1 MKLSS
6 IEKIGARAKDGQFV
20 TMKENRNGI
29 KTFYNADAQDVSFS
43 NLSEVGKYAM
53 KTKEWM
59 DALIEDEIVQ
69 DAINQLAQDG
79 DKMAVAITKE
89 YDTIDFEG
97 EEETEDAK
105 PKPKSRSSKKKV
117 EDDKTAIIL
126 KKKALGSDGDQDSL
140 DAYIDTVAKGDG
152 HLTTTLRVLKKHAI
166 GEDGDEE
173 SFEGYVEYILH
184 QRKKSTKKAAGKKRT
199 PKKKAVKANKEKAAT
214 KNKKFFR
221 KSTPV
226 AEDSDE
232 DEDDSTVPD
241 FKLYDYNVSNVFDR
255 NINYEDPN
263 ARDQEHEDK
272 DDLQLKKLDV
282 RKMFDPKRNY
292 CMDAAVE
299 NIHANPVDDFESL
312 VDEE

>member
-1 MKLSS
+1 MKLSWF
-6 IEKIGARAKDGQFV
+6 EKIGARAEDFQFV
-20 TMKENRNGI
+20 TVKENRNGI
-29 KTFYNADAQDVSFS
+29 KEIYYNADEQDVSFT
-43 NLSEVGKYAM
+43 NMSEVGQYAM
-53 KTKEWM
+53 KTKEWI
-59 DALIEDEIVQ
+59 DDLIEDEIVQ

-79 DKMAVAITKE
+79 DKMAVAIMKE

-97 EEETEDAK
+97 EAK

-152 HLTTTLRVLKKHAI
+152 HLATTLRVLKKHAI

-184 QRKKSTKKAAGKKRT
+184 QRKKSTKKAAGKKKT
-199 PKKKAVKANKEKAAT
+199 PKKKAVKAKKGKAAT
-214 KNKKFFR
+214 KNKKFVR
-221 KSTPV
+221 KSTPA

-232 DEDDSTVPD
+232 DEDDSIVPD